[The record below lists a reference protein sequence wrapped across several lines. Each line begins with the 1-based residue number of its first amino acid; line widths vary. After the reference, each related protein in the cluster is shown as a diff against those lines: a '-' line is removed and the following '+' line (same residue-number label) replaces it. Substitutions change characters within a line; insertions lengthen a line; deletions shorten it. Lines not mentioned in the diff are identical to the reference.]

1 MALKIVQDIT
11 SVAISTTGI
20 TTTSGI
26 ALKSGYLRLTPNR
39 DCHIAIGTS
48 PVATISSFMIAAGH
62 SEIIKEKVARQQ
74 ISGITTGTSTVITF
88 DQNSGNPFVVGDC
101 LTIENAYPAGINTT
115 HNVITA
121 TSENSLTGTTTAT
134 IAFNSTSITGVAVTG
149 ATVARSIKIAAIADA
164 SVGATGGSGV
174 LNITEVQITSQA

>member
-11 SVAISTTGI
+11 SVAISTVGI
-20 TTTSGI
+20 ITSVGI
-26 ALKSGYLRLTPNR
+26 SLKSGYIRLTPNR

-48 PVATISSFMIAAGH
+48 PVATTSSFMIAAGQT
-62 SEIIKEKVARQQ
+62 EILKEKVVRQQ

-88 DQNSGNPFVVGDC
+88 AQNSGNPFVVGDC

-121 TSENSLTGTTTAT
+121 VSENFNTGESTVTVN
-134 IAFNSTSITGVAVTG
+134 FNSAAITGVAVTG
-149 ATVARSIKIAAIADA
+149 ATAARSIKIAAIADA
-164 SVGATGGSGV
+164 SVGATGGAGV